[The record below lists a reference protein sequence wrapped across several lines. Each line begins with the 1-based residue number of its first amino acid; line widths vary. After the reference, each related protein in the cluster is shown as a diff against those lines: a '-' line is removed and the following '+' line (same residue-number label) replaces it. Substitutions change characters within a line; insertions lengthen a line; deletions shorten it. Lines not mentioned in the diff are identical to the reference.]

1 MKRHFFIL
9 FFSLVYFSATA
20 QNVLDR
26 TLNFRAK
33 NEPLEDVLY
42 ALTDAAE
49 VNISFSNSILPADKK
64 VSISVKRKTVR
75 YILTEILINTNL
87 KFILSADNRIL
98 LVEKPK
104 PPSSPRLTING
115 YLLDGDSGEPLI
127 GAAIQDTITGKGTF
141 SNAYGFYSL
150 TLPSGEH
157 FLKVS
162 YLGYQSR
169 REKLTLYQKQSI
181 NFELTPTITLEEVII
196 YASDA
201 SFISEP
207 EKIGTEEIYL
217 KQLRNAPGIAGEN
230 DVVRAVQQMT
240 GVQSGADGYGGF
252 TVRGGNVDQN
262 LVLLD
267 GVPVYNAS
275 HALGLYSIFN
285 PATVSRTKV
294 VKGVFPARYGGRIS
308 SVLDVRTKEGNN
320 RKLSGEG
327 EIGPLSGSLLL
338 EGPIVSEKSSFLV
351 SYRRSFIDFYTR
363 PIYKNRLETDSTS
376 GGLSYYFYDINAKVN
391 HQLSSKDKVYLSFY
405 SGEDRFKDE
414 FKQQGRINFF
424 APNPSISDTIA
435 DITLLEDRKWGNVI
449 ASGRWNHTFTDKI
462 FANTTFT
469 YTRFNFERKNSA
481 EQLNSIG
488 GIAVDTL
495 SRIQQLNSNNQDI
508 AGKIDFDFHPSSEHH
523 LLFGVGFT
531 AHQFQPRIIQV
542 EGNVPLDTFNLL
554 LENRIERKAL
564 RSYEYDAYVED
575 EWVINKRWR
584 INPGIR
590 FSIIQSLGKN
600 YYAFQPR
607 FTFTYRVAK
616 RFYIQGGAGY
626 VVQPVHLLTT
636 TGQGRAEDLWVSA
649 TSRFKP
655 IEAKQYTLGFELRPK
670 NYWTFSVEGY
680 VKEMENLISFQE
692 GLIQNIDATSW
703 QNAVVAGRGDASG
716 VEFSI
721 KKNQGKFT
729 GYVNYTYAT
738 STRQFPERNQG
749 KSYRHQFD
757 RRHNFNISFNQE
769 MSKRVQFNATFVY
782 QSGALTTVPQASYLF
797 TVPSLFF
804 PFRGRV
810 LVYSELSNVELPTY
824 HRMDVGATFSWSE
837 KPVKHLLKVGIYNLY
852 NRQNPSFYNVSSECE
867 NSNFCYKQT
876 TLVPIMPY
884 VRYRVKF

>member
-1 MKRHFFIL
+1 M
-9 FFSLVYFSATA
+9 
-20 QNVLDR
+20 LDG

-42 ALTDAAE
+42 ALMDLSG

-64 VSISVKRKTVR
+64 VSISVRRKTVD
-75 YILTEILINTNL
+75 YILTKILINTNL
-87 KFILSADNRIL
+87 KFILAGDNRIL

-104 PPSSPRLTING
+104 PPPSPRLTING
-115 YLLDGDSGEPLI
+115 YLLDGESGEPLI

-150 TLPSGEH
+150 TLPSGAH
-157 FLKVS
+157 FLKIS

-169 REKLTLYQKQSI
+169 REKLILYQRQSI
-181 NFELTPTITLEEVII
+181 NFELRPAIMLEEVVI

-262 LVLLD
+262 LILLD

-285 PATVSRTKV
+285 PATINRTKV
-294 VKGVFPARYGGRIS
+294 VKGVMPARYGGRIS

-327 EIGPLSGSLLL
+327 EVGPLSGSLLL
-338 EGPIVSEKSSFLV
+338 EGPIVSERSSFLV
-351 SYRRSFIDFYTR
+351 SFRRSFIDFYSR
-363 PIYKNRLETDSTS
+363 PIYKKRLETDSTS

-391 HQLSSKDKVYLSFY
+391 HQLSAKDKVYLSFY
-405 SGEDRFKDE
+405 SGEDRFNNE
-414 FKQQGRINFF
+414 LQKQRRINFL
-424 APNPSISDTIA
+424 APSPAVSDSIV
-435 DITLLEDRKWGNVI
+435 DISELEERRWGNVI
-449 ASGRWNHTFTDKI
+449 ASSRWNHAFTDKI

-469 YTRFNFERKNSA
+469 YTRFNFERKTST
-481 EQLNSIG
+481 EQINSIEG
-488 GIAVDTL
+488 TGVDTL

-508 AGKIDFDFHPSSEHH
+508 AGKIDFDFHPSSAHH

-531 AHQFQPRIIQV
+531 AHQFQPQIIQKK
-542 EGNVPLDTFNLL
+542 GNVPLDTFNLE
-554 LENRIERKAL
+554 LENRIDKKAL
-564 RSYEYDAYVED
+564 RSYEYDAYIED
-575 EWVINKRWR
+575 EWVVNKRWR
-584 INPGIR
+584 INPGVR

-600 YYAFQPR
+600 YFAIQPR
-607 FTFTYRVAK
+607 FTFTYKAAK
-616 RFYIQGGAGY
+616 KIYVQGGAGY

-636 TGQGRAEDLWVSA
+636 TGRGRAEDLWVSSTA
-649 TSRFKP
+649 RFKP
-655 IEAKQYTLGFELRPK
+655 LESKQFTLGFELRPES
-670 NYWTFSVEGY
+670 YWTFSVEGY
-680 VKEMENLISFQE
+680 VKEMNNLISFQE
-692 GLIQNIDATSW
+692 GLPQNIDATNW

-716 VEFSI
+716 LEFSI
-721 KKNQGKFT
+721 KKSQGKFT
-729 GYVNYTYAT
+729 GFANYTYANT
-738 STRQFPERNQG
+738 TRQFPDLNQG
-749 KSYRHQFD
+749 NTYRHQFD

-769 MSKRVQFNATFVY
+769 FNKRFQLNATFVY
-782 QSGALTTVPQASYLF
+782 QSGSLTTIPQASYLF
-797 TVPSLFF
+797 TIPSVFF

-810 LVYSELSNVELPTY
+810 LVYPGLSNYVFRPY
-824 HRMDVGATFSWSE
+824 HRMDIGATFSWSE
-837 KPVKHLLKVGIYNLY
+837 QPVKHLLKIGVYNLY
-852 NRQNPSFYNVSSECE
+852 NRQNPSFLNVSECE
-867 NSNFCYKQT
+867 GKSSDFCYKET

-884 VRYRVKF
+884 IRYRVRF

>member
-1 MKRHFFIL
+1 MQKYLFIL
-9 FFSLVYFSATA
+9 SFSLIAFSAAA

-33 NEPLEDVLY
+33 SEPLEDVLY

-49 VNISFSNSILPADKK
+49 VNISFSNSILPVDKK
-64 VSISVKRKTVR
+64 VSISVKKKTVR
-75 YILTEILINTNL
+75 YILTDILINTNL

-104 PPSSPRLTING
+104 PPPSSRLTING

-157 FLKVS
+157 TLKIS
-162 YLGYQSR
+162 YLGYQAR
-169 REKLTLYQKQSI
+169 RERLTLYQRQSI

-196 YASDA
+196 YASDV
-201 SFISEP
+201 SFASEP

-230 DVVRAVQQMT
+230 DIVRAVQQMT

-327 EIGPLSGSLLL
+327 EVGPLSGSLLL

-351 SYRRSFIDFYTR
+351 SYRRSFIDFFSR

-376 GGLSYYFYDINAKVN
+376 GELSYYFYDINAKVN
-391 HQLSSKDKVYLSFY
+391 HRFSEKDKVYLSFY
-405 SGEDRFKDE
+405 SGEDRFKNE
-414 FKQQGRINFF
+414 FKEDVRVNFF
-424 APNPSISDTIA
+424 ASAPNITDSIA
-435 DITLLEDRKWGNVI
+435 DITNLEERKWGNVI
-449 ASGRWNHTFTDKI
+449 ASSRWNHTFTDKI

-469 YTRFNFERKNSA
+469 YTRFNFERKTST
-481 EQLNSIG
+481 EQINRVAG
-488 GIAVDTL
+488 VGVDTL
-495 SRIQQLNSNNQDI
+495 SSIQQLNSNNQDI

-531 AHQFQPRIIQV
+531 AHQFQPRIIQDRR
-542 EGNVPLDTFNLL
+542 NVPLDTFNLIF
-554 LENRIERKAL
+554 EDRIERKAL
-564 RSYEYDAYVED
+564 RSYEYDAYIED
-575 EWVINKRWR
+575 EWVINKHWR
-584 INPGIR
+584 INPGLR
-590 FSIIQSLGKN
+590 YSVIQSSGKP
-600 YYAFQPR
+600 YFAFQPR
-607 FTFTYRVAK
+607 FTFTYKPVEK
-616 RFYIQGGAGY
+616 FYIQGGVGY

-649 TSRFKP
+649 TSRIKP
-655 IEAKQYTLGFELRPK
+655 IESKQYTLGLELK
-670 NYWTFSVEGY
+670 LDNYWSFGVEGY

-692 GLIQNIDATSW
+692 GSIQDIDATSW
-703 QNAVVAGRGDASG
+703 QNAVVAGRGDAQG
-716 VEFSI
+716 LEFAI
-721 KKNQGKFT
+721 KKRQGPFT
-729 GYVNYTYAT
+729 GYINYTYAT
-738 STRQFPERNQG
+738 STRQFPEKNLG
-749 KSYRHQFD
+749 LVYRHQFD

-769 MSKRVQFNATFVY
+769 LSKRVQLNATFVY
-782 QSGALTTVPQASYLF
+782 QSGARTTVPQASYLF
-797 TVPSLFF
+797 TVPSSFF
-804 PFRGRV
+804 PFRGQV
-810 LVYSELSNVELPTY
+810 LVYSELSNFEVPAY
-824 HRMDVGATFSWSE
+824 HRMDVGMHFTWSE
-837 KPVKHLLKVGIYNLY
+837 KPIKHLLKVGVYNLY

-867 NSNFCYKQT
+867 DSNSCIKQT

-884 VRYRVKF
+884 IRYRIRF